1 MYSENV
7 YRQEMVKKYRETMGN
22 LFRYI
27 PWFEEKSGMKTV
39 QTYSGNDSPSN
50 SVPILVYDSTLLAF
64 VKEMQKT
71 GLMNRNYVYVYTRCK
86 IKNVGDELRA
96 IEKTEL
102 KDIEV
107 IFAVMSKYVL
117 GGMTKGILWSQAV
130 ENDVFLHALRR
141 LKELLEV
148 RNEI

>member
-7 YRQEMVKKYRETMGN
+7 YRQEMITKYRQTMGN
-22 LFRYI
+22 MFRYI
-27 PWFEEKSGMKTV
+27 PWLEDKSGTRTV
-39 QTYSGNDSPSN
+39 QTYSGDNSPSN
-50 SVPILVYDSTLLAF
+50 SVPIPVYDSTLLAF

-71 GLMNRNYVYVYTRCK
+71 GLMNRNYVYVYSRYR
-86 IKNVGDELRA
+86 IKNVGDELRV
-96 IEKTEL
+96 IEKIEF

-107 IFAVMSKYVL
+107 IFAIMSKYVL

-141 LKELLEV
+141 IKELLEV

>member
-7 YRQEMVKKYRETMGN
+7 YRQEMITKYRQTMGN

-27 PWFEEKSGMKTV
+27 PWLEDKSSTRTV
-39 QTYSGNDSPSN
+39 QTYSGDNSPSN
-50 SVPILVYDSTLLAF
+50 SVPIPVYDSTLLAF

-71 GLMNRNYVYVYTRCK
+71 GLMNRNYVYVYSRYR
-86 IKNVGDELRA
+86 IKNVGDELRV
-96 IEKTEL
+96 IEKIEF

-107 IFAVMSKYVL
+107 IFAIMSKYVL

-141 LKELLEV
+141 IKELLEV